1 MKVAFLTTRREK
13 PSYRFR
19 VQQFLPYLKGQ
30 GVVCDS
36 YIIPRAIIARWRLF
50 RSLAAYD
57 IVFLQ
62 KKVLRFCDRRLLR
75 SAARRLIY
83 DVDDAVMY
91 RDYGDYVRLSPR
103 RNGLFRATV
112 RMSDAVLAGND
123 FICRWAANYSVHVI
137 CFRTVVDTDLYT
149 RRAPGAREGIVIGW
163 MGSASTNHYLNMV
176 LPVLDRLAQ
185 VAAISLLVV
194 SDTKAGIDFSR
205 CGTLRVDFTPWDSA
219 SEVRDLHTFDIG
231 LMPLPDN
238 ELARGKCA
246 LKALLY
252 MASGVPAVCSPI
264 GAVTRIITDGED
276 GFLAA
281 SPDDWHAKIERLIK
295 DAPLRER
302 IAEKA
307 RRTVESH
314 YSVSAYAPRLLRI
327 LRTLCKDGGVP

>member
-19 VQQFLPYLKGQ
+19 VQQFLPYLQGQ

-62 KKVLRFCDRRLLR
+62 KKVLRFCDRRILR
-75 SAARRLIY
+75 LAARRLVY
-83 DVDDAVMY
+83 DVDDAIMY
-91 RDYGDYVRLSPR
+91 RDYGDRVRLSPR
-103 RNGLFRATV
+103 RNRLFRAMV
-112 RMSDAVLAGND
+112 RMSDAVFAGND
-123 FICRWAANYSVHVI
+123 FICRWAANYSVHVV
-137 CFRTVVDTDLYT
+137 CLRTVVDTDHYT
-149 RRAPGAREGIVIGW
+149 RRTPGERERIVIGW
-163 MGSASTNHYLNMV
+163 MGSSSTNRYLTMV
-176 LPVLDRLAQ
+176 LPVLEHLAQ
-185 VAAISLLVV
+185 TYPISLLVV
-194 SDTKAGIDFSR
+194 SDTKTGIDLSR
-205 CGTLRVDFTPWDSA
+205 CGTLRVDFTPWDSE
-219 SEVRDLHTFDIG
+219 SEVRDLHAFDIG

-252 MASGVPAVCSPI
+252 MSSGVPAVCSSI
-264 GAVTRIITDGED
+264 GAVRRIITDGED

-281 SPDDWHAKIERLIK
+281 SPDDWHTKIERLIK

-307 RRTVESH
+307 RRTVESY
-314 YSVSAYAPRLLRI
+314 YSVAAYAPRMLRV
-327 LRTLCKDGGVP
+327 LSTLFNDGSVP